1 MQAKFAIIGCGRI
14 APNHLDAIAEA
25 PSATLVAACDII
37 EEKAKAVAD
46 EWGCNYYTDIETML
60 ESEEID
66 VCCILTPSG
75 MHAEHACIVAKHK
88 VNVLCEKPL
97 DVTEENMQKMINCCK
112 ENGVKLGA
120 IFQRRFFDAA
130 IETKKAIEKGY
141 LGKIALATAS
151 LKYFRDQEYYDSG
164 EWRATWE
171 LDGGGALMNQG
182 IHGVD
187 LISWMMGGIESVDA
201 LCKTQVW
208 DIVVEDTAVVRVKY
222 KNGAIGVIEGTTCAY
237 PGLDNIF
244 SIHGSEGSISFG
256 NDGFLIW
263 DLKDKNLKKP
273 ETNGS
278 MGGLNCKYNV
288 EVNTGHDYQIED
300 MARAVLENRD
310 PEISGEE
317 AMESVKIILKIY
329 ESSRKGV
336 EVKL

>member
-1 MQAKFAIIGCGRI
+1 MVNFAIIGCGRI
-14 APNHLDAIAEA
+14 APNHLQAIKEA
-25 PSATLVAACDII
+25 PSASLVAVCDII
-37 EEKAKAVAD
+37 EEKAKATGEEYGCKWYTDAD
-46 EWGCNYYTDIETML
+46 EML
-60 ESEEID
+60 ECEKID
-66 VCCILTPSG
+66 VCCVLTPSG
-75 MHAEHACIVAKHK
+75 MHCEHTCLAAKHK

-97 DVTEENMQKMINCCK
+97 DVTIEKMQKMIDCCK

-120 IFQRRFFDAA
+120 IFQRRFFEAA
-130 IETKKAIEKGY
+130 METKKAIEKGY

-151 LKYFRDQEYYDSG
+151 LKYFRNQEYYDSG
-164 EWRATWE
+164 DWRATWE
-171 LDGGGALMNQG
+171 MDGGGALMNQG

-208 DIVVEDTAVVRVKY
+208 DIDVEDTAVVRVKY

-263 DLKDKNLKKP
+263 DLKDKSIKMP
-273 ETNGS
+273 ETQGT
-278 MGGLNCKYNV
+278 MGGMNCKYNIA
-288 EVNTGHDYQIED
+288 VNTGHDYQVED
-300 MARAVLENRD
+300 MARAVLENRN
-310 PEISGEE
+310 PAITGEE

-329 ESSRKGV
+329 QSSREGK
-336 EVKL
+336 EIKI